1 MPPWTA
7 ASDASGEA
15 QFGEAFL
22 PRQGEHLADLSAER
36 VAGETDRRRPREVG
50 EKPRHVADVAGLHTI
65 GGLDLDERGR
75 AARSLHEQI
84 DFGIIFRTEIKDT
97 KVAPGVVGSPHDLR
111 DHEVLEPAAEAAGP
125 WHEIDRQRACEGPGD
140 TRVEP
145 SELRGLPLP
154 LTDRGMPGLEHESQ
168 QRVLEDFE
176 V

>member
-1 MPPWTA
+1 MP
-7 ASDASGEA
+7 
-15 QFGEAFL
+15 FL
-22 PRQGEHLADLSAER
+22 TVTQLLLN
-36 VAGETDRRRPREVG
+36 
-50 EKPRHVADVAGLHTI
+50 GLHLLIQIVLALTALHLLLDPATDAL
-65 GGLDLDERGR
+65 LDLQ
-75 AARSLHEQI
+75 QI

-154 LTDRGMPGLEHESQ
+154 LTDRGTPGLEHESQ